1 MVGSQEEGFLQ
12 GSSATSA
19 NLSIPQYFYLTSLFP
34 HPQANRLAS
43 TSHILLPQSSML
55 PRMQE
60 MVAEGSNKLHF
71 SIHQGLSVI
80 VKDELPACHGIIQ
93 VACDLEA
100 TRGETEA
107 WWWG

>member
-1 MVGSQEEGFLQ
+1 
-12 GSSATSA
+12 
-19 NLSIPQYFYLTSLFP
+19 
-34 HPQANRLAS
+34 
-43 TSHILLPQSSML
+43 ML

-71 SIHQGLSVI
+71 SIHQRLSVI

-93 VACDLEA
+93 VSCTLLQACDLEA